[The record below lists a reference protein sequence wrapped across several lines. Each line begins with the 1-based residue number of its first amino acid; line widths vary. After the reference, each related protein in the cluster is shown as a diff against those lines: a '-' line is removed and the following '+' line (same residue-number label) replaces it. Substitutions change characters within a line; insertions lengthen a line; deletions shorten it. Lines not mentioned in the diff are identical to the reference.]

1 MTGCL
6 LFYLQGEAGEQGLA
20 GRPGEK
26 VCSLIHLFI
35 CSSDAF
41 VCWYPLRLYRVSP
54 WSSQHAC
61 VPSSLYPAT
70 VSMSCASLA
79 VLGTRV
85 TTVSQEHLSR
95 CSEWCY
101 AGDRRGPRRPLAQAW
116 GVSGEVA
123 WR

>member
-26 VCSLIHLFI
+26 VCSLIHLFV
-35 CSSDAF
+35 CSSDACLL
-41 VCWYPLRLYRVSP
+41 VSAAPVLRVSLELATRLCAFISFP
-54 WSSQHAC
+54 E
-61 VPSSLYPAT
+61 T
-70 VSMSCASLA
+70 VSTSRASLA

-95 CSEWCY
+95 CSECCH
-101 AGDRRGPRRPLAQAW
+101 AGDRRGPRRPLTQAW

-123 WR
+123 RR